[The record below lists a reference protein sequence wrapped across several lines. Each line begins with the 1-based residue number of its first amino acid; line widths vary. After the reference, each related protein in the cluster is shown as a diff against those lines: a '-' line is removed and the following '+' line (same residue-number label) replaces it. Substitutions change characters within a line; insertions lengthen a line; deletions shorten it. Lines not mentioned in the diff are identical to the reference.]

1 MNTHRRDMRAVTPV
15 VRIGRNAA
23 GAAITAGLLVGGGSA
38 ALAEGQPATAGTA
51 PQVAPQEAPA
61 AAGVAIPT
69 VAGAT
74 AGTAASGTGSKSLA
88 KLSIK
93 PAAPKV
99 EKVQDDEKDSSS
111 STRRGASER
120 TTEKSSSTRDDSN
133 DADRTSSSR
142 SSDDESSSEKSSK
155 SSDEAK
161 DDSSSSED
169 SSSAP
174 APSSS
179 IVETARNG
187 IGVPYKWAGSTR
199 SGWDCSGFTSWVYA
213 QHGIDLPH
221 SASGQKS
228 MGRVI
233 SKSEARPGDLVYTPG
248 HVGIYAGGNKIIDAG
263 NSARV
268 TSERQMWSASWTYV
282 RVG

>member
-38 ALAEGQPATAGTA
+38 ALAEGQPATAGSA

-61 AAGVAIPT
+61 VTSAIPPT
-69 VAGAT
+69 QALDLSGAQ
-74 AGTAASGTGSKSLA
+74 AWAYGTGSGVNN
-88 KLSIK
+88 LSIK
-93 PAAPKV
+93 A
-99 EKVQDDEKDSSS
+99 EKVQDDEKDSTS

-155 SSDEAK
+155 SSDKAK